1 MRAPRVGAR
10 AARLSNDGGS
20 NLLLRVSRSTIEPTT
35 SRTAPLMT
43 VSASTV
49 LEVLSSPTDVVDAV
63 GVEPRAAVLLGV
75 LSLLLATGRRRTTDA
90 AGATSPARKRSC
102 SWSNC
107 CSVSRCRCE
116 LIMCRDRCRDQCR
129 WASTS
134 SKHYEATKQQRPRPR
149 RHSFGC
155 SLSLT
160 PTSTSIINI
169 IDTTHMDG
177 IFYSEFD
184 NIAGPKVTYQEPE
197 GYARAPNLLEPTND
211 LPISCEIR
219 THTRTDYWLPRSSIR
234 YQNT

>member
-116 LIMCRDRCRDQCR
+116 LIMSRSMSRSMSMGHQQHQQQAPRGNQ
-129 WASTS
+129 
-134 SKHYEATKQQRPRPR
+134 AT
-149 RHSFGC
+149 
-155 SLSLT
+155 T
-160 PTSTSIINI
+160 TSTSTSTPFVWLLALAHANINQ
-169 IDTTHMDG
+169 HHQ
-177 IFYSEFD
+177 Y
-184 NIAGPKVTYQEPE
+184 
-197 GYARAPNLLEPTND
+197 
-211 LPISCEIR
+211 
-219 THTRTDYWLPRSSIR
+219 HR
-234 YQNT
+234 YNAYGWYILQRV